1 MKSKDKNNFTSIIT
15 QIGKD
20 KLGNCY
26 WFQVDPEAN
35 VRVYREDLDDETWEL
50 VASNRFVLSFCNF
63 CNFSSMLIL
72 LLPSE
77 RSWPPWWSC

>member
-1 MKSKDKNNFTSIIT
+1 MKSKDKNNFTCILP

-50 VASNRFVLSFCNF
+50 VASNRFLFCNL
-63 CNFSSMLIL
+63 SLMLIL

>member
-1 MKSKDKNNFTSIIT
+1 MIVFPSL

-50 VASNRFVLSFCNF
+50 VASNRLVFEV
-63 CNFSSMLIL
+63 L
-72 LLPSE
+72 LLLISTNE
-77 RSWPPWWSC
+77 DA

>member
-1 MKSKDKNNFTSIIT
+1 MISRDKNNFTCILP

-50 VASNRFVLSFCNF
+50 VASNRFGF
-63 CNFSSMLIL
+63 CNFSLMLIL
-72 LLPSE
+72 VLPSE